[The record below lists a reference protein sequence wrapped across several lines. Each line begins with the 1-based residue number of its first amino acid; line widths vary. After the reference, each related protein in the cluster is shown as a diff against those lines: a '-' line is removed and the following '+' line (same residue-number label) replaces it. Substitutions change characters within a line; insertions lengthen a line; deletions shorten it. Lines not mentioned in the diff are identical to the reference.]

1 MSQAV
6 ITVSGKLSKDAEV
19 KFAPSGTKLVI
30 LNIPVSKG
38 RDKPTTWYSAVISGK
53 RADNDKFIELLK
65 KGTGVVVS
73 GELEFKTYEKNDGT
87 TGYSHSIY
95 TNSIDISSY
104 VPEAEQQ
111 TEEEEKPF

>member
-6 ITVSGKLSKDAEV
+6 ITVSGKLSKDFEE
-19 KFAPSGTKLVI
+19 KFMSDGRKLVI

-38 RDKPTTWYSAVISGK
+38 RDKPTTWYQAVLSGK
-53 RADNDKFIELLK
+53 RIENEKFTALLK

-73 GELEFKTYEKNDGT
+73 GELEFKTFEKNDGT

-95 TNSIDISSY
+95 ANSIDISSY
-104 VPEAEQQ
+104 AEAKEQEV
-111 TEEEEKPF
+111 EEQPF